1 MLDYAAAS
9 QGDTVVYPP
18 KYIREHCIRMQY
30 HELLVKFR
38 TRAQTIK
45 KVLHVR
51 AGSITRLHL
60 NRQLDD
66 IEWFWAVIMAGRLP
80 ALSTSL
86 VNDHGQ
92 RRKHLIQLHGFLPD
106 PII

>member
-1 MLDYAAAS
+1 
-9 QGDTVVYPP
+9 
-18 KYIREHCIRMQY
+18 MQY

-45 KVLHVR
+45 EILHVR
-51 AGSITRLHL
+51 AGSIIIRLHF

-66 IEWFWAVIMAGRLP
+66 IEWFWAFIIAGRLP

-86 VNDHGQ
+86 ANDHGQ
-92 RRKHLIQLHGFLPD
+92 CRKHLIQLHGFLPD
-106 PII
+106 PIILTRAYLLPQSIGVDLLRALLE

>member
-1 MLDYAAAS
+1 MLAEAKDLTQLLDYAAAS
-9 QGDTVVYPP
+9 QGDIVVYPP
-18 KYIREHCIRMQY
+18 KCIREHCIRMQY

-45 KVLHVR
+45 EVLHVR
-51 AGSITRLHL
+51 PGSIIRPHL

-80 ALSTSL
+80 ALSTSS

-92 RRKHLIQLHGFLPD
+92 R
-106 PII
+106 